1 MHSDRGLDNA
11 GNKQL
16 KLKIT
21 FASWNDVII
30 LLLGVEKG
38 LQMN

>member
-21 FASWNDVII
+21 FASWNGVII